1 LARHRS
7 LALAQRRSPRTDG
20 AKLDSAHMTRRRGA
34 SVILGLA
41 SVGVSVGAAVGAHA
55 DFEFW
60 GTSAILC
67 AIVAGTLA
75 TAAVFAW
82 TTRWLAVPIFVGVA
96 VGMATFL
103 VTFGVSCST
112 FCR

>member
-1 LARHRS
+1 MA
-7 LALAQRRSPRTDG
+7 
-20 AKLDSAHMTRRRGA
+20 RRRGA

-41 SVGVSVGAAVGAHA
+41 SVGVLVGAALGAHA
-55 DFEFW
+55 AFAFW
-60 GTSAILC
+60 GTWAILC

-75 TAAVFAW
+75 AAAVFVW

-96 VGMATFL
+96 VGVATFTL
-103 VTFGVSCST
+103 AFGVSCSR